1 MLGAEKPDPQTVAM
15 AVVKSELYGLFR
27 HAQETLGGTLVWMYY
42 CLMAFPDVR
51 LNLERALLA
60 AKTRPGDEEL
70 QTTARGM
77 DRCPQCTLAIHHPR
91 HRHPP

>member
-1 MLGAEKPDPQTVAM
+1 M
-15 AVVKSELYGLFR
+15 AVVKAELYGLFR

-42 CLMAFPDVR
+42 CLMAFPDAR

-60 AKTRPGDEEL
+60 AKTRPGDEGT

-77 DRCPQCTLAIHHPR
+77 YIVRNAPVIHYHRHR